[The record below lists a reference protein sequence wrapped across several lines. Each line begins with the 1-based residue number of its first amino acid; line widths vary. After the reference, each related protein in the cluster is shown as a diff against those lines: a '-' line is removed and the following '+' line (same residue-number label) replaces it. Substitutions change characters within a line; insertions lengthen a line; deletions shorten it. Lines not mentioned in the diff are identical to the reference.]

1 MVETEAIDDSVED
14 TMDDDI
20 TDVTPDDTLGNVE
33 YFNSSLVEDS
43 YILVNDA
50 GNNRAYLMN
59 KNAELIHEWPLS
71 NNIGNDARLLPDGRR
86 LLAILEADTFD

>member
-50 GNNRAYLMN
+50 GNNRA
-59 KNAELIHEWPLS
+59 
-71 NNIGNDARLLPDGRR
+71 
-86 LLAILEADTFD
+86 